1 MRGKFITFEGSEGSG
16 KSTHSKMLCNYLE
29 KKGYKVLFIR
39 EPGSTFIGE
48 QIRKVLLSVRN
59 KSMSANCELLL
70 YMAARAQIVDEVIL
84 PALNRGV
91 AVVCDRFLDST
102 LAYQG
107 YGLSMDLSLIKKI
120 GRFITQGL
128 TPDITFFLDVGVKQG
143 LKRAG
148 NVKDRIE
155 LRPLAFHKRVR
166 AGYLRLARQE
176 PQRIKVIRVDH
187 NKKHT
192 QNKIRE
198 YIDICLS
205 RR

>member
-1 MRGKFITFEGSEGSG
+1 MDIEAYLKRDYISNLINDGKRLDDRLFDEYRKISIEKDYSGAKASGSSMIHLGD
-16 KSTHSKMLCNYLE
+16 T
-29 KKGYKVLFIR
+29 KVLVGI
-39 EPGSTFIGE
+39 S
-48 QIRKVLLSVRN
+48 
-59 KSMSANCELLL
+59 
-70 YMAARAQIVDEVIL
+70 
-84 PALNRGV
+84 
-91 AVVCDRFLDST
+91 
-102 LAYQG
+102 
-107 YGLSMDLSLIKKI
+107 
-120 GRFITQGL
+120 
-128 TPDITFFLDVGVKQG
+128 LDVGEPYPDSPESGVMTTS
-143 LKRAG
+143 A
-148 NVKDRIE
+148 E